1 MSDVKP
7 CCQDEKNLSES
18 PVEMKADL
26 TVRVCAVCG
35 CRHFELTVDP
45 LHLAITEG

>member
-7 CCQDEKNLSES
+7 CCQDEKNLSEPS
-18 PVEMKADL
+18 VVKDDL
-26 TVRVCAVCG
+26 TVRACTVCG

-45 LHLAITEG
+45 LHLNLRGA

>member
-7 CCQDEKNLSES
+7 CCQVEENLSAPTEVK
-18 PVEMKADL
+18 PDL
-26 TVRVCAVCG
+26 IVRVCAVCG

-45 LHLAITEG
+45 LLLTIKAD